1 MNIRARYA
9 IMKMNST
16 TNGDFVMPVS
26 YDKLWK
32 MLIDKKMNRTDLKDG
47 LVSALM
53 FWPKWDGTSL
63 FQWKACIKSATPYLV
78 I

>member
-32 MLIDKKMNRTDLKDG
+32 MLIDKKMNRTDLKEHAGIALIYSQNGTERVRFDG
-47 LVSALM
+47 KPL
-53 FWPKWDGTSL
+53 
-63 FQWKACIKSATPYLV
+63 
-78 I
+78 